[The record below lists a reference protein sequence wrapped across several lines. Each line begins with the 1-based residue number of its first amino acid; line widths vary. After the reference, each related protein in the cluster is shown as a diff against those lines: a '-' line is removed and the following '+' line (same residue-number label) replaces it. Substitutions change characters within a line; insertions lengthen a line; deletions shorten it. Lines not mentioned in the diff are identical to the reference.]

1 MQPRRPP
8 GGAVSSRAAVMDG
21 ATPPRKDATGCL
33 TQVNTATA
41 ASGEYP
47 DAHPAENN
55 DMIKDILVLVP
66 TERPARPVIDAS
78 ISLAATFGAHLDAV
92 AAGYISS
99 STAYVMDGGA
109 GAAVA
114 SVFEMEQERATQR
127 AAAALEVFEAEAR
140 NARIAYACHPMQSV
154 PADAADA
161 IGAAARLY
169 DLAVVQQPMSD
180 YDTFDNALP
189 KEILFRSGGPVLFV
203 PHIFRGA
210 LKAKRIGICWDGS
223 RVAARALRDA
233 RPFLHHADAL
243 VAISINGADSAPA
256 HASTDALARHLA
268 RAGLPI
274 RSVDLTAGRSEIQ
287 PTILSLA
294 ADESLDMLVMGGYGH
309 SRLQEGLLGGV
320 TRAMLEAM
328 TVPTLMTH

>member
-1 MQPRRPP
+1 
-8 GGAVSSRAAVMDG
+8 
-21 ATPPRKDATGCL
+21 
-33 TQVNTATA
+33 
-41 ASGEYP
+41 
-47 DAHPAENN
+47 
-55 DMIKDILVLVP
+55 MIKDILVLVP
-66 TERPARPVIDAS
+66 TERPGRPVIDAS
-78 ISLAATFGAHLDAV
+78 ISIAAAFGAHLDAL
-92 AAGYISS
+92 AAGYIST
-99 STAYVMDGGA
+99 STAYVMDGAA

-140 NARIAYACHPMQSV
+140 NARISYECRPLEAV

-169 DLAVVQQPMSD
+169 DLSVVLQPMSE
-180 YDTFDNALP
+180 YETFDNTLP
-189 KEILFRSGGPVLFV
+189 TEILFRAGGPVLFV

-210 LKAKRIGICWDGS
+210 FKARRIGICWDGS
-223 RVAARALRDA
+223 RLAARALRDA
-233 RPFLHHADAL
+233 RPFLSQADAL
-243 VAISINGADSAPA
+243 VAISINGADSLPPD
-256 HASTDALARHLA
+256 ASTDRLAKHLA

-274 RSVDLTAGRSEIQ
+274 RSVDLTASRSEIQ
-287 PTILSLA
+287 PAILSLA

-320 TRAMLEAM
+320 TRAMLQAM

>member
-1 MQPRRPP
+1 
-8 GGAVSSRAAVMDG
+8 
-21 ATPPRKDATGCL
+21 
-33 TQVNTATA
+33 
-41 ASGEYP
+41 
-47 DAHPAENN
+47 
-55 DMIKDILVLVP
+55 MIKDILVLVP

-78 ISLAATFGAHLDAV
+78 IALAATFGARLDAM
-92 AAGYISS
+92 AAGFISS
-99 STAYVMDGGA
+99 STAYVVDGAA

-114 SVFEMEQERATQR
+114 SVIEMELERAAQR

-140 NARIAYACHPMQSV
+140 NAGIRYECHRMESV
-154 PADAADA
+154 PAEAADA

-169 DLAVVQQPMSD
+169 DLSVVLQPMSE
-180 YDTFDNALP
+180 YETFDNTLP

-210 LKAKRIGICWDGS
+210 FKARRIGICWDGS
-223 RVAARALRDA
+223 RLAARALRDA
-233 RPFLHHADAL
+233 RPFLEQADAL
-243 VAISINGADSAPA
+243 LAISINGTDNLPA
-256 HASTDALARHLA
+256 SVSTDRLAKHLA

-274 RSVDLTAGRSEIQ
+274 KSVDLTAGRSEIQ

-320 TRAMLEAM
+320 TRAMLQAM